1 MSAYTNVSLYECQLI
16 RMSAYTNVRLYECP
30 LTRMFA
36 YTNVHLTNEIE
47 QNQRIT
53 ACFIVK
59 FRSSFRFVNEQ
70 ESLPLH
76 EFRIRIRLTLK
87 ALTSVACIIQLL

>member
-1 MSAYTNVSLYECQLI
+1 MKYEINQNHHKRNFVL
-16 RMSAYTNVRLYECP
+16 RLMKAEV
-30 LTRMFA
+30 T
-36 YTNVHLTNEIE
+36 EIE

-59 FRSSFRFVNEQ
+59 FRSSFRFENGQ
-70 ESLPLH
+70 NSLPPH

-87 ALTSVACIIQLL
+87 A